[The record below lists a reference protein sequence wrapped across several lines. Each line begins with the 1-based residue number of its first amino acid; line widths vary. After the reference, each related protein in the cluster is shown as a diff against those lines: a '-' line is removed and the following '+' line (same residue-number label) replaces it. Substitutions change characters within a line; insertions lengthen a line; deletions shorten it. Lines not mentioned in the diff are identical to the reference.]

1 MGGGMINLHDN
12 IKIKRNRKNKKDSK
26 EINQL
31 YLRCFI
37 LILTLVLL

>member
-1 MGGGMINLHDN
+1 MINLHDN
-12 IKIKRNRKNKKDSK
+12 IKIKRNRNKKDSK

-37 LILTLVLL
+37 LILALVLL